1 MQDLGVNAASNR
13 SCNDPLTN
21 MSYYIFWKAG
31 GCKKLRRSYFVSIN
45 FSFKPNIA
53 FSSKMAKIVKYL
65 QKYSFWLIEI
75 YFGFHNDE

>member
-1 MQDLGVNAASNR
+1 MGA
-13 SCNDPLTN
+13 
-21 MSYYIFWKAG
+21 K
-31 GCKKLRRSYFVSIN
+31 KKLRRSYFVSII
-45 FSFKPNIA
+45 FFKHNIA